1 MMTTVDKETNKE
13 TTKTEIF
20 DFLRQNTSS
29 LPYFRGSAIFEFKN
43 ELTFKFYSENVI
55 NEDQIEEFFFNV
67 KYELNKN
74 IGNIIIRKSNQEI
87 EYFVQIYVPNLGM
100 TRIPFR
106 KNNYSLFEFY
116 SDLLKAM
123 KSLKK
128 S

>member
-1 MMTTVDKETNKE
+1 MANTKQA
-13 TTKTEIF
+13 TKTEIF

-74 IGNIIIRKSNQEI
+74 IGNIIVRKSNQGI

-100 TRIPFR
+100 TRIPLR
-106 KNNYSLFEFY
+106 KNNYSLFDFY

-123 KSLKK
+123 KSLKN